1 MAKSY
6 QQSGSPL
13 YTFPMSQPFHRVFV
27 FARGVAA
34 LLTILFLLADAAS
47 ARCMLPAPAQIL
59 LQQGDPHK
67 AESKLLQMWEI
78 PDRAEWASR
87 ADPQDPAY
95 ADFLEQ
101 VRLHAGNT
109 DPAFLLS
116 QNPIAN
122 NRLVLKNR
130 RAWVHPATC
139 LEKALQAVQH
149 GRIGTFQSPTEFGSI
164 ALQSKGRLRVYYYT
178 VNADGIGRVS
188 PLTEPVLRD
197 MAAGWKVL
205 WALHNHNFH
214 PGQPILNGPIAP
226 SSADAGFAL
235 NSRDDLKLPEARITN
250 GIDTVR
256 IPASAFGQ
264 FQIKD

>member
-1 MAKSY
+1 MRLSH
-6 QQSGSPL
+6 QVS
-13 YTFPMSQPFHRVFV
+13 VFT
-27 FARGVAA
+27 RGLAA
-34 LLTILFLLADAAS
+34 LLTALVLLAGAAS

-67 AESKLLQMWEI
+67 AGSKLLQVWEI

-87 ADPQDPAY
+87 VDPADPAY
-95 ADFLEQ
+95 ADFLSQ
-101 VRLHAGNT
+101 VRLRAGNT

-116 QNPIAN
+116 QNPIPN
-122 NRLVLKNR
+122 NRLVLKNKL
-130 RAWVHPATC
+130 AWVHPATC
-139 LEKALQAVQH
+139 LEKSLQAVQH
-149 GRIGTFQSPTEFGSI
+149 GRIGTFQSPTEFASI
-164 ALQSKGRLRVYYYT
+164 ALQAKGRLRVYYYT
-178 VNADGIGRVS
+178 VNADGIGRIS

-197 MAAGWKVL
+197 VAAGWKVL

-226 SSADAGFAL
+226 SSADADWAL

-250 GIDTVR
+250 GIHTAR

-264 FQIKD
+264 FQTKD